1 MKPIIFN
8 LFNNAKLTEKIAK
21 VCDLDVGDLII
32 HQFPDE
38 ETSIKINSNVK
49 DRKIILFAS
58 LDRPNQK
65 LLPLIFTAK
74 TVKELGAK
82 EIGLLAPYLAYMRQD
97 KQFYTGEGITSKYFA
112 ELLSEYFDYLV
123 TIDPHLHRIKSLDE
137 IYKIP
142 TTVLHTTIPIANWI
156 KKHIKNPL
164 VIGPDKESKQ
174 WVSNIATRVNA
185 PFVILEKMRK
195 GDRSVEI
202 SFPPID
208 QFQEC
213 VPVLVDDII
222 STARTMIETILHLK
236 KMKTKPPICI
246 GVHGIFAGNA
256 YQDLLQA
263 GAAKVV
269 TCNSIEH
276 KSNAIDV
283 SEEFID
289 WINKNMLSKE
299 A

>member
-38 ETSIKINSNVK
+38 ETYIKIISNVK

-213 VPVLVDDII
+213 VPVLFDDII

-256 YQDLLQA
+256 YQDLLQT